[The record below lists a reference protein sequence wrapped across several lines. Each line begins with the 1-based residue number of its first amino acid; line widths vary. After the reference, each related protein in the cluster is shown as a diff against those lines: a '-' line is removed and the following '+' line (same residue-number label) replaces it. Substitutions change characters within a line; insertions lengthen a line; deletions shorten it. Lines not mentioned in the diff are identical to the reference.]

1 MNRRFFLKNS
11 GIALASISAS
21 MMAPSFLTRA
31 LAQSNGNGRRKIL
44 IAIFQRGAM
53 DGLSAVI
60 PYGDQEY
67 YNLRSS
73 IAIPRPGAQAGVQA
87 GAQAGVQAGVQGGQ
101 PNQTQAIDLD
111 GFFAL
116 HPALAPF
123 KPIYDSGQLAI
134 IHATGSHDNTR
145 SHFDAQDY
153 MESATPGVKSTSD
166 GWLNRYLQAGDD
178 AKASPFR
185 GVVMG
190 PNLPRVM
197 QGKASAIA
205 MNNIND
211 FTIRAGGGDIGQA
224 VQGGFEA
231 MYQQT
236 VNDAL
241 RGAGK
246 ETFDAMKLLKR
257 VNPAQYQPVSGVIY
271 PRGAFGDRLRQIAQ
285 LIKSDIGLEVAFT
298 DIGGWD
304 THANQ
309 GSSQGQLALRL
320 TELAQGISA
329 LYADLKERADD
340 VTILT
345 MTEFGRTARENGN
358 RGTDHGHASLMFALG
373 GSIKGGKVYGKW
385 PGLKSHQLYENR
397 DLAIT
402 TDFRDVFAEIAK
414 NHLGANNLNTI
425 FPGYQVNTSNFKG
438 MFKA

>member
-1 MNRRFFLKNS
+1 MNRRFFLKS
-11 GIALASISAS
+11 GGVALASIGVATTS
-21 MMAPSFLTRA
+21 PSFLARA
-31 LAQSNGNGRRKIL
+31 LAQTSEKGRRKIL

-53 DGLSAVI
+53 DGLNAVV
-60 PYGDQEY
+60 PYAEQDY

-73 IAIPRPGAQAGVQA
+73 IAVPRPGAG
-87 GAQAGVQAGVQGGQ
+87 GAQ
-101 PNQTQAIDLD
+101 PNQAPAIDLD

-134 IHATGSHDNTR
+134 IHASGSPDNTR

-153 MESATPGVKSTSD
+153 MESATPGVKSTAD
-166 GWLNRYLQAGDD
+166 GWLNRYLQSNGAADS
-178 AKASPFR
+178 SPFR
-185 GVVMG
+185 GVAMG
-190 PNLPRVM
+190 PTLPRVM

-211 FTIRAGGGDIGQA
+211 FTIRAGGGETGQA

-231 MYQQT
+231 MYSQT

-257 VNPAQYQPVSGVIY
+257 VNPAQYKPSPDAVY
-271 PRGAFGDRLRQIAQ
+271 PRGAFGDRLRQVAQ
-285 LIKSDIGLEVAFT
+285 LIKSDIGLEIAFT

-309 GSSQGQLALRL
+309 GSSQGQLATRL
-320 TELAQGISA
+320 TEFAQGLSA
-329 LYADLKERADD
+329 LHTDVKERADD
-340 VTILT
+340 VVILT

-358 RGTDHGHASLMFALG
+358 RGTDHGHASVMFALG
-373 GSIKGGKVYGKW
+373 GSVKGGKVYGKW
-385 PGLKSHQLYENR
+385 PGLKSHQLYEGR

-402 TDFRDVFAEIAK
+402 TDFRDVFAELAK
-414 NHLGANNLNTI
+414 KHLGATDLNAI
-425 FPGYQVNTSNFKG
+425 FPGYQINASNFKG
-438 MFKA
+438 LI

>member
-1 MNRRFFLKNS
+1 MNRRFFLKS
-11 GIALASISAS
+11 GGVALASISAATMS
-21 MMAPSFLTRA
+21 PSFMTRA
-31 LAQSNGNGRRKIL
+31 LAQTNEKGRKKIL
-44 IAIFQRGAM
+44 IAVFQRGAM
-53 DGLSAVI
+53 DGLNAVV
-60 PYGDQEY
+60 PYAENEY

-73 IAIPRPGAQAGVQA
+73 IAVPRPGAE
-87 GAQAGVQAGVQGGQ
+87 GAQ
-101 PNQTQAIDLD
+101 PNQAPAVDLD

-134 IHATGSHDNTR
+134 IHAAGSPDNTR

-153 MESATPGVKSTSD
+153 MESGTPGVKSTAD
-166 GWLNRYLQAGDD
+166 GWLNRYLQSGGA
-178 AKASPFR
+178 AEASPFR
-185 GVVMG
+185 GVAMG
-190 PNLPRVM
+190 PTLPRVM

-211 FTIRAGGGDIGQA
+211 FTIRAGGGETGQA

-231 MYQQT
+231 MYAQT

-246 ETFDAMKLLKR
+246 ETFDAMKMLKR
-257 VNPAQYQPVSGVIY
+257 VNPSQYKPSPDAFY
-271 PRGAFGDRLRQIAQ
+271 PRGAFGDRLRQLAQ
-285 LIKSDIGLEVAFT
+285 LIKSDIGLEIAFT

-320 TELAQGISA
+320 TELAQGLSA
-329 LYADLKERADD
+329 LYVDLKERAED
-340 VTILT
+340 VVIMT

-358 RGTDHGHASLMFALG
+358 RGTDHGHASVMFALG
-373 GSIKGGKVYGKW
+373 GSVKGGKVYGKW
-385 PGLKSHQLYENR
+385 PGLKSHQLNEGR
-397 DLAIT
+397 DLAVT

-414 NHLGANNLNTI
+414 KHLGATNLNAI
-425 FPGYQVNTSNFKG
+425 FPGYQVNASDFKG
-438 MFKA
+438 LI

>member
-1 MNRRFFLKNS
+1 MMNRRFFLKSS
-11 GIALASISAS
+11 GVALASIGAATMS
-21 MMAPSFLTRA
+21 PSFLERA
-31 LAQSNGNGRRKIL
+31 LAQTNGKGRRKIL

-60 PYGDQEY
+60 PYAEREY
-67 YNLRSS
+67 YNLRSA
-73 IAIPRPGAQAGVQA
+73 IAIPRPGA
-87 GAQAGVQAGVQGGQ
+87 GGQQ
-101 PNQTQAIDLD
+101 PNQAPAIDLD

-134 IHATGSHDNTR
+134 IHASGSPDNTR

-153 MESATPGVKSTSD
+153 MESATPGVKSTTD
-166 GWLNRYLQAGDD
+166 GWLNRYLQLNGA
-178 AKASPFR
+178 AEASPFR
-185 GVVMG
+185 GVAMG

-211 FTIRAGGGDIGQA
+211 FALRAGGGESGQA

-231 MYQQT
+231 MYAQT

-246 ETFDAMKLLKR
+246 ETFEAVKMLKR
-257 VNPAQYQPVSGVIY
+257 VNPTQYKPSPDVIY
-271 PRGAFGDRLRQIAQ
+271 PRGAFGARLSQIAQ
-285 LIKSDIGLEVAFT
+285 LIKSDIGLEVGFT

-320 TELAQGISA
+320 TELAQGLSA

-340 VTILT
+340 VVIMT
-345 MTEFGRTARENGN
+345 MTEFGRTVRENGN
-358 RGTDHGHASLMFALG
+358 RGTDHGHASVIFALG
-373 GSIKGGKVYGKW
+373 GSVKGGKVYGKW
-385 PGLKSHQLYENR
+385 PGLNSHQLYEGR
-397 DLAIT
+397 DLALT
-402 TDFRDVFAEIAK
+402 TDFRDVFAEFAK
-414 NHLGANNLNTI
+414 NHLGATDLNTI
-425 FPGYQVNTSNFKG
+425 FPGYQVNASNFKG
-438 MFKA
+438 LI